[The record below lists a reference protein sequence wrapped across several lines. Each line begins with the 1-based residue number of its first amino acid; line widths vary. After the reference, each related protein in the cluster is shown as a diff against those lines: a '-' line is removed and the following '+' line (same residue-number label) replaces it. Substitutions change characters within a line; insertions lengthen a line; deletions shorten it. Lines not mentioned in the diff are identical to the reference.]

1 MIKVVHLHLEEK
13 HKEMQWVSGKP
24 PYFSRRTDGTGS
36 KSLYGT
42 MNSSETSRKLWAFFT
57 ISLRDKSG
65 FKGRQNSP
73 DQAGS
78 MNH

>member
-1 MIKVVHLHLEEK
+1 MERTGMIKVVYLHLEEK

-42 MNSSETSRKLWAFFT
+42 EQFRNSQEVVGVFYHIFA
-57 ISLRDKSG
+57 
-65 FKGRQNSP
+65 
-73 DQAGS
+73 
-78 MNH
+78 